1 MTGSRLRG
9 EISRQFRVYADQLGL
24 KNFTFH
30 NLRDTYAS
38 WLVQKG
44 INLKVIQELLGHDA
58 IQTTMI
64 YDKLAPANK
73 CQAAKVIGR
82 IMDDL
87 LVQLIIFLVLFSS
100 DYVPNF
106 V

>member
-38 WLVQKG
+38 CLVQKG

-64 YDKLAPANK
+64 FARLAPSNK
-73 CQAAKVIGR
+73 CQAARVIVRMMGN
-82 IMDDL
+82 
-87 LVQLIIFLVLFSS
+87 LVL
-100 DYVPNF
+100 
-106 V
+106 